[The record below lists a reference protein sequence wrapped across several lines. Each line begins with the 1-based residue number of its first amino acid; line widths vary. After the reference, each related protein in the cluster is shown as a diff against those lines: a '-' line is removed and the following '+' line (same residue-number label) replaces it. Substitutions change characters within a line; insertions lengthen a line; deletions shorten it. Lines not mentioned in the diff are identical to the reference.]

1 MSRELKFRIWDKKE
15 KRFRELDS
23 LSMIGAYFTLID
35 MNKLYDDYVIQQF
48 TGLKDKNGKDIFEGD
63 ILKDYHGTIVEILYS
78 YAGFASKYISGPCY
92 QNLIAPLNDCTM
104 CNTIEQYEIIG
115 NIFENPDLKE

>member
-1 MSRELKFRIWDKKE
+1 MVELKFRAWCDDFLKFEYFDLADLVGCDFPDWDVDNIQ
-15 KRFRELDS
+15 RFS
-23 LSMIGAYFTLID
+23 
-35 MNKLYDDYVIQQF
+35 
-48 TGLKDKNGKDIFEGD
+48 GLKDKHGQDIYEGD

-115 NIFENPDLKE
+115 NIFESPKLLE